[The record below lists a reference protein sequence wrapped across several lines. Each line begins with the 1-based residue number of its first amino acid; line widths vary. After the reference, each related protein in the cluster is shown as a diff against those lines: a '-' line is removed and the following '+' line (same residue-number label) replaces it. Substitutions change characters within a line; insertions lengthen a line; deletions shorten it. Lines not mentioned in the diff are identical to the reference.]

1 MGSHGVRQR
10 STTTTTTT
18 TATANGENHSSASV
32 TTTPT
37 STSTTTITTMP
48 ATEVNGKSNN
58 DDHISS
64 SFFQND
70 DEIQYSGN
78 HDEITST
85 TTINTVTGNPPSDSM
100 ATRFRMQITNNQSSN
115 IDSNNTMSVM
125 ASNESSSR
133 QRIDEITETAWIIEE
148 EGHMRTAD
156 EITDTAS
163 RRTNDGTF
171 PTTTQR
177 NLLIPSSDMSVGGGS
192 SSSMTRTTSA
202 DSTSVVRD
210 WTHLDMHVKTL
221 DLSSHSIRTEH
232 IYGLVQTLLDRCV
245 ELESIDLSSNHLGTK
260 GMEKLQILLATHPTL
275 KEVRLARNA
284 LKGRRA
290 LRYLW
295 EGCHRNDRLRLLDL
309 SHNQLSDTVVSKDLA
324 TLLDSRQVA
333 CRLETLDLSNNGARL
348 TETSA
353 WELGGALV
361 SGHNTTLK
369 TLKLSGNAL
378 GPAGGD
384 ALGTLL
390 KLSHTLEALHVANC
404 NLGDT
409 GVQYIC
415 QGLLMA
421 ESEPALRILDVA
433 WNVLHDDAASALS
446 DVMENNSTLERV
458 QLECN
463 GIGDKGAA
471 FLAHALP
478 RSESLQ
484 VLDLRGNQ
492 IHDAGAIAL
501 AVALTN
507 TRCQEL
513 ELHWEMNAHMTHV
526 GRHRIEGALQLRV
539 SRRQWLNALLQNLQ
553 GVRRYPPLNYEVG
566 DDEVVEICK
575 HVATQQLQHAVTL
588 PVVRFRGSGIT
599 LRGVKAVANQL
610 LCPASVT
617 LTHLYFMH
625 THMGDDGANLLAQAL
640 LRNQSLTN
648 LTCIDCQW
656 TDEGALYLSRAL
668 PRHRHLQRLDLRDNR
683 VGTEGARAVL
693 HAITEEAPNLH
704 TLYLGK
710 NQIGDMAV
718 RSLTTI
724 GHLLTLNLADN
735 VLTDAAALDLARIC
749 GNISTPGSI
758 NGHIHEIKWLNVSRN
773 YLTERGKQALD
784 LFLPR
789 LSTLDT
795 SDQLLNLP
803 VGIQL

>member
-1 MGSHGVRQR
+1 MGSRGTHSHQQTTATTTSTST
-10 STTTTTTT
+10 STT
-18 TATANGENHSSASV
+18 TANGENHNSTTAISASEF
-32 TTTPT
+32 TPT
-37 STSTTTITTMP
+37 STMP
-48 ATEVNGKSNN
+48 AANIATHTPPTDGEDGKPGTNN
-58 DDHISS
+58 DMMNVPSS
-64 SFFQND
+64 
-70 DEIQYSGN
+70 
-78 HDEITST
+78 ITLHNVASNGAT
-85 TTINTVTGNPPSDSM
+85 PPS
-100 ATRFRMQITNNQSSN
+100 FRMQTTSTNQNSNNNNNNNHITNIQSPNQ
-115 IDSNNTMSVM
+115 
-125 ASNESSSR
+125 R
-133 QRIDEITETAWIIEE
+133 RRRRINADATTTTTTETSGMVDEE
-148 EGHMRTAD
+148 ERITAERT
-156 EITDTAS
+156 TNGGDTS
-163 RRTNDGTF
+163 LPSTPRRN
-171 PTTTQR
+171 R
-177 NLLIPSSDMSVGGGS
+177 RIPSSRNIMV
-192 SSSMTRTTSA
+192 RTTSA
-202 DSTSVVRD
+202 TDTNSAVRD
-210 WTHLDMHVKTL
+210 WTHYLDAHAKTL

-232 IYGLVQTLLDRCV
+232 LYGLVQTLLERCV
-245 ELESIDLSSNHLGTK
+245 ELEAIDLSSNHLGSK
-260 GMEKLQILLATHPTL
+260 GMEKLQTLLATHPTL
-275 KEVRLARNA
+275 KQVRLARNA

-295 EGCHRNDRLRLLDL
+295 EGCHANDRLRLLDL
-309 SHNQLSDTVVSKDLA
+309 SHNQLSDAVVSKDLA
-324 TLLDSRQVA
+324 PLLDSRHVA

-433 WNVLHDDAASALS
+433 WNVLHDDAASALA
-446 DVMENNSTLERV
+446 DVIENNSTLERI

-478 RSESLQ
+478 RNESLQ

-507 TRCQEL
+507 ARCQDL
-513 ELHWEMNAHMTHV
+513 ELHWEMNAHMTPV

-539 SRRQWLNALLQNLQ
+539 NRRQWLNALLQNLQ

-566 DDEVVEICK
+566 DDEVVDICK

-599 LRGVKAVANQL
+599 LRGVKVIANQL

-625 THMGDDGANLLAQAL
+625 TRMGDDGANLLAQAL
-640 LRNQSLTN
+640 LRNQSLTT

-668 PRHRHLQRLDLRDNR
+668 PRHRYLQRLDLRDNR
-683 VGTEGARAVL
+683 IGTEGARAVL
-693 HAITEEAPNLH
+693 HAITEEAPNIH

-710 NQIGDMAV
+710 NQIGDMSV
-718 RSLTTI
+718 RSLTSI
-724 GHLLTLNLADN
+724 GHLVTLNLADN
-735 VLTDAAALDLARIC
+735 LLTDAAALDLARIC
-749 GNISTPGSI
+749 GNIPTPGNT
-758 NGHIHEIKWLNVSRN
+758 NGHGHEIKWLNVSRN

-784 LFLPR
+784 LFLPC

-795 SDQLLNLP
+795 SDQCF
-803 VGIQL
+803 